1 MKVVKLNCWLVN
13 NNEDIFF
20 CFLLGEYSID
30 VSVEMFN
37 EFLLVS
43 DDYEV
48 CCYGYIIVMFWRI
61 GFKWSWFCI
70 FGFENLFVF

>member
-48 CCYGYIIVMFWRI
+48 CCYGYIIVMF
-61 GFKWSWFCI
+61 
-70 FGFENLFVF
+70 